1 MNNQLKQSMAIGLVA
16 LSVWNC
22 KTSDPEPTPFGDGV
36 YVINQGAF
44 LKNNGSL
51 SYINRIGS
59 TVATNI
65 FVQAN
70 PTLAVSGGS
79 GQGGN
84 VQDYTEVNGKGLILV
99 DNGTVG
105 QDKVEVV
112 EAGTFVSRATLK
124 APDIENPR
132 LVIQAG
138 PNKAYVSCWDVSG
151 DFSAGTF
158 YKDPGYIAVVDL
170 NTGAVSKKIPAVKG
184 VERMVLVGSE
194 VFVGSNAFSG
204 DKTLLVVD
212 ANTDAV
218 KEKINFGATPE
229 PIALDANGK
238 LWIRAGKDMVRIN
251 PQSRLVEQRLT
262 FASSLGTLAIGAD
275 KRAFY
280 YTQGGK
286 TSQFSIEATTA
297 SGTQVL
303 NRSFSGALGIDPKT
317 RQIYGSVIP
326 SYDQAGYVIRYQPD
340 GSLID
345 SVKVEIAPSG
355 FFFR

>member
-1 MNNQLKQSMAIGLVA
+1 MAIGLVA
-16 LSVWNC
+16 LSAWNC
-22 KTSDPEPTPFGDGV
+22 KTTDPEPTPYGDGV
-36 YVINQGAF
+36 YIINQGAF
-44 LKNNGSL
+44 GKNNGSL
-51 SYINRIGS
+51 SYLSRTS
-59 TVATNI
+59 SMVATNV

-70 PTLAVSGGS
+70 PSLAVSGGS

-84 VQDYTEVNGKGLILV
+84 VQDYTEINGKGLILV

-105 QDKVEVV
+105 QDKVEIV
-112 EAGTFVSRATLK
+112 ETGTFASRATLK

-151 DFSAGTF
+151 DFNAGTF
-158 YKDPGYIAVVDL
+158 YKEPGYIAVVDL
-170 NTGAVSKKIPAVKG
+170 NTGTVSKKIPAVKG

-194 VFVGSNAFSG
+194 VFVGSTAYSG
-204 DKTLLVVD
+204 DKTLLVID
-212 ANTDAV
+212 ANTDTM

-251 PQSRLVEQRLT
+251 PLTRLVEQRLT
-262 FASSLGTLAIGAD
+262 FASSLGTIAIGAD
-275 KRAFY
+275 KKSFY
-280 YTQGGK
+280 YVLNGK
-286 TSQFSIEATTA
+286 TSQFSIDATTA
-297 SGTQVL
+297 TGTQVL

-317 RQIYGSVIP
+317 RQLYGSVIP
-326 SYDQAGYVIRYQPD
+326 NYDQGGYVIRYQPD